1 MLEGLDKYYRKHILS
16 KSTFVQGKQCKKMIY
31 LNKYKREERKK
42 YSKQTEV
49 LFTFG
54 KEFEQA
60 FRTKFSDS
68 FHLEEAVEN
77 KFHLYA
83 GYTEKLLKE
92 KTHTTLFEAGVI
104 YDEVLVLT
112 DVLQMNEDDSYTIYE
127 VKYTNKLKP
136 VVIWDL
142 SLQYYICKKKLGN
155 IESFNVVLKGQ
166 KGKFKI
172 TDLTKMLERNFEQI
186 EQEIKEFKKILK
198 QESAPEVEIG
208 SQCFRPYEC
217 VFFDYCRK

>member
-1 MLEGLDKYYRKHILS
+1 MEEIDKYYRKHILS
-16 KSTFVQGKQCKKMIY
+16 KSTFVQGKQCKKMLY
-31 LNKYKREERKK
+31 LNKHKKEERKQ
-42 YSKQTEV
+42 YSKQTQV

-54 KEFEQA
+54 KEFEQK
-60 FRTKFSDS
+60 FRTKFKDS
-68 FHLEEAVEN
+68 FHLEEAVGK

-92 KTHTTLFEAGVI
+92 KTYQTLFEAGVI
-104 YDEVLVLT
+104 YDDVLVLT
-112 DVLQMNEDDSYTIYE
+112 DVLQLNEDDSYTIYE
-127 VKYTNKLKP
+127 IKYTNKLKP

-142 SLQYYICKKKLGN
+142 SLQYYVCKKKLGN

-172 TDLTKMLERNFEQI
+172 TDLTKMLERNFEKI
-186 EQEIKEFKKILK
+186 EQEIQEFKELLRKD
-198 QESAPEVEIG
+198 EAPEVKIG

>member
-1 MLEGLDKYYRKHILS
+1 MEDLDKYYRKHILS
-16 KSTFVQGKQCKKMIY
+16 KSTFVQGKQCEKMLY
-31 LNKYKREERKK
+31 LNKHKREERKQ
-42 YSKQTEV
+42 YSKQTQV

-54 KEFEQA
+54 KEFEQN
-60 FRTKFSDS
+60 FRTKFTDS

-83 GYTEKLLKE
+83 GYTEKLLEE
-92 KTHTTLFEAGVI
+92 KTYTTLFEAGVI

-112 DVLQMNEDDSYTIYE
+112 DVLQINKDDSYTIYE
-127 VKYTNKLKP
+127 IKYTNKLKP

-142 SLQYYICKKKLGN
+142 SLQYYVCKKKLGN

-166 KGKFKI
+166 KGKYKI
-172 TDLTKMLERNFEQI
+172 TDLTKMLERNFDKI
-186 EQEIKEFKKILK
+186 EQEIQGFKELLK
-198 QESAPEVEIG
+198 QDSVPEVKIG